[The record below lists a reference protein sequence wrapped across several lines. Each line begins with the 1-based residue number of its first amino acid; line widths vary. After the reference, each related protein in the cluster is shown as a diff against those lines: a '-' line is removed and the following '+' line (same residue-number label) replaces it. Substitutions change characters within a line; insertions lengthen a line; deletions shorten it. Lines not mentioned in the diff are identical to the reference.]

1 MQSTDLKIGVISANF
16 NLSGNTPSLMQELN
30 MSVSIG
36 AQVSI
41 LSFSNLMLMPVV
53 DFAGSNYLIS
63 DETTSVVNR
72 VNSKISSDLFCSIA
86 IILG

>member
-16 NLSGNTPSLMQELN
+16 NLSGNIPFLRQELN

-36 AQVSI
+36 AQVSL
-41 LSFSNLMLMPVV
+41 LSLSNLMLMPVV
-53 DFAGSNYLIS
+53 DFAGSNFLIS
-63 DETTSVVNR
+63 DETTSVVNK
-72 VNSKISSDLFCSIA
+72 VKSNISSDLLCSIA

>member
-1 MQSTDLKIGVISANF
+1 MQSADLKIGVISANF

-53 DFAGSNYLIS
+53 DFAGSNFLIS
-63 DETTSVVNR
+63 D
-72 VNSKISSDLFCSIA
+72 
-86 IILG
+86 

>member
-16 NLSGNTPSLMQELN
+16 NLSGNIPSLMQELN
-30 MSVSIG
+30 ISVSIG

-41 LSFSNLMLMPVV
+41 LSFSNLMPMPVV
-53 DFAGSNYLIS
+53 DFAGSNFLIS
-63 DETTSVVNR
+63 DETTSVVNK
-72 VNSKISSDLFCSIA
+72 VKSKISSDLFCSIA

>member
-1 MQSTDLKIGVISANF
+1 MQSTDLKIGVMSANF
-16 NLSGNTPSLMQELN
+16 NLSRSIPSLMQELN

-41 LSFSNLMLMPVV
+41 LSLSNLMLIPVV
-53 DFAGSNYLIS
+53 DFAVYNFFIS
-63 DETTSVVNR
+63 DETTSVVNK
-72 VNSKISSDLFCSIA
+72 VKSKILSDLFCSIA

>member
-1 MQSTDLKIGVISANF
+1 MQCTDLKIGVISANF

-53 DFAGSNYLIS
+53 DFAGSNFLIS
-63 DETTSVVNR
+63 DETTSFVNK
-72 VNSKISSDLFCSIA
+72 VNSKI
-86 IILG
+86 

>member
-16 NLSGNTPSLMQELN
+16 NLSGNIPFVMQELN

-41 LSFSNLMLMPVV
+41 LSFSSLMLIPVV
-53 DFAGSNYLIS
+53 DFAGSNFFIS
-63 DETTSVVNR
+63 DETTSVVNK
-72 VNSKISSDLFCSIA
+72 VK
-86 IILG
+86 